1 MDGGIGGFGGK
12 HQFGGWQGSER
23 NGRKANNCAPGR
35 GAGIYEYRW
44 DYSRREWP
52 IEAVGT
58 ARAGNFR
65 RDYDAWEALLLKVQ
79 RLSAQRGARQGARL
93 ALPVRGTV
101 FVYLRGWIGALVLA
115 TARVSWDSAGAIYR

>member
-1 MDGGIGGFGGK
+1 MACGIRGFPGK
-12 HQFGGWQGSER
+12 HQFGAWQRSER
-23 NGRKANNCAPGR
+23 PGRRANDCAPGR
-35 GAGIYEYRW
+35 RARIYEHGG
-44 DYSRREWP
+44 DHSRREWP

-115 TARVSWDSAGAIYR
+115 TARVSGNSAGAIYG